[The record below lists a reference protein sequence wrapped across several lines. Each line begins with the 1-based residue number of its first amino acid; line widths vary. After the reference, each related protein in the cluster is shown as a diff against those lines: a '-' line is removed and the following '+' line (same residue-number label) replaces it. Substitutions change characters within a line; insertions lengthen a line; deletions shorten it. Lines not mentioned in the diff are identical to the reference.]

1 MSRISS
7 VPKKKPSPPR
17 AAAKASSQADSD
29 QLDFG
34 DLTLGIVAAVVMPVL
49 VAILLGIV
57 GMPVGGSGGFNADQ
71 AQQFR
76 DVRGYTPP
84 MTIKEAQIILQRVQF
99 WVDDRAAEF
108 IRRSRST
115 DAAQEKNYWQG
126 IAIGVLGE
134 AADDLS
140 RVLDA
145 TALDLEIK
153 TLVRGATQEW
163 ISKIDKLRFELDQ
176 EDPFRQIR

>member
-1 MSRISS
+1 
-7 VPKKKPSPPR
+7 
-17 AAAKASSQADSD
+17 
-29 QLDFG
+29 
-34 DLTLGIVAAVVMPVL
+34 
-49 VAILLGIV
+49 
-57 GMPVGGSGGFNADQ
+57 
-71 AQQFR
+71 
-76 DVRGYTPP
+76 

-99 WVDDRAAEF
+99 WVDDRAAEY

-153 TLVRGATQEW
+153 TLVRDATQEW

>member
-7 VPKKKPSPPR
+7 VAKKSPPR
-17 AAAKASSQADSD
+17 PAPKAPIQDDSD

-34 DLTLGIVAAVVMPVL
+34 DLTLGVVAAIVMPVL

-57 GMPVGGSGGFNADQ
+57 GMPVGGSGGLNVDQ
-71 AQQFR
+71 VQQIR
-76 DVRGYTPP
+76 DVKGYTPP
-84 MTIKEAQIILQRVQF
+84 MTIKEAQITLQRVQF
-99 WVDDRAAEF
+99 WVDDRAADY
-108 IRRSRST
+108 IRRSRGT

-145 TALDLEIK
+145 TALDLEMK
-153 TLVRGATQEW
+153 TLVRDATQEW
-163 ISKIDKLRFELDQ
+163 ISKIDKLRSELDR